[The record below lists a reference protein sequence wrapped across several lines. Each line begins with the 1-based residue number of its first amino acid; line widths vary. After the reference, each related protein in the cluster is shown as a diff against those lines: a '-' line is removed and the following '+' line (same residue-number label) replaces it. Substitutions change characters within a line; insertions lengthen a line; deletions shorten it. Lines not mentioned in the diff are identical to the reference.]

1 MAKREVDIVV
11 LSDIHLGTYG
21 CHATEL
27 LRYLKSVKPKTLI
40 LNGDI
45 IDIWQFS
52 KRYWPATHMMVIKH
66 IIGLIAKDVP
76 VYYIPGNHDEML
88 RRFKGFNLG
97 SLKIVNKLSLKIDNK
112 RVWVFHG
119 DVFDVV
125 MQNSKWLAKLGAVG
139 YDTLILINRF
149 VNYISQKMGK
159 GKLSFS
165 KKVKNTVKSAVKFIN
180 DFEETVCEIAA
191 ESDYDYVVCG
201 HIHHPEIKKVATKKG
216 DVIYMNSGDW
226 IENLTSLEYADGKWT
241 IYNYANDP
249 VAQAIDITKKKHGKE
264 SSKEM
269 MASLMQELNVK
280 HQTDSASRPAHR
292 EKVRP
297 SETTVLP
304 FS

>member
-1 MAKREVDIVV
+1 MAKREVDVVV

-27 LRYLKSVKPKTLI
+27 LRYLKSIKPKALI

-45 IDIWQFS
+45 IDVWQFS
-52 KRYWPATHMMVIKH
+52 KRYWPATHMMVVKH

-97 SLKIVNKLSLKIDNK
+97 SLKIINKLSLKIDNK

-125 MQNSKWLAKLGAVG
+125 MQNSKWLARMGAVG
-139 YDTLILINRF
+139 YDILILINRF
-149 VNYISQKMGK
+149 VNYISQKMGR

-180 DFEETVCEIAA
+180 DFEDTVCEIAS
-191 ESDYDYVVCG
+191 ENQYDYVICG
-201 HIHHPEIKKVATKKG
+201 HIHHPEIKNVKTAHGNV
-216 DVIYMNSGDW
+216 VYMNSGDW
-226 IENLTSLEYADGKWT
+226 IENLTALEYSESKWR
-241 IYNYANDP
+241 IYNYADDP
-249 VAQAIDITKKKHGKE
+249 VAQAIDIEKKKHSAQ

-269 MASLMQELNVK
+269 MASLMQELNMRQPKTAQNVPVAPVVV
-280 HQTDSASRPAHR
+280 Q
-292 EKVRP
+292 
-297 SETTVLP
+297 
-304 FS
+304 